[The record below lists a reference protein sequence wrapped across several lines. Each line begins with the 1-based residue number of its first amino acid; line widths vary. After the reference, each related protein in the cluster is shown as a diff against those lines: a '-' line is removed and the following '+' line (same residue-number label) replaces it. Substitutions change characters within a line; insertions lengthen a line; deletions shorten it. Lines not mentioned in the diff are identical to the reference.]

1 MTVGHPRSD
10 SSMAGPNSSGTK
22 SSNVKVVVRVRPEN
36 AAEKAGPFE
45 VVVRDMNEHVLAFD
59 PKESNSPVRGF
70 RRQPRDI
77 RKRRNKDLKFAFD
90 FVFGPCATNAE
101 VYKHTTK
108 GILDGLLEGY
118 NCSVFAYGA
127 TGAGKTHTML
137 GSETHPGVMYH
148 TMIDLYE
155 RIANLKDEK
164 TCDVAISYLEVY
176 NEQIQD
182 LLLPRGSLP
191 IREDPKSGVIVPGL
205 SLHKPKNAEEL
216 LYMLQFGNKNRSQHP
231 TDANAESSR
240 SHAVFQVFVR
250 QKDRT
255 ANISTEVK
263 VAKMCLVDL
272 AGSERAT
279 VTKNRGAR
287 FREGANINRSLLALG
302 NVINALAENKNK
314 GHIPYRDSKLT
325 RLLKDSLGGN
335 CRTVMIAAVS
345 PSSMSYE
352 DTYNTLKY
360 ADRAK
365 HIRATL
371 KKNIL
376 NVDFHVSRYGQ
387 IVEDLRKEIGE
398 LKSRLQLYDE
408 GKIGSSRRQSSV
420 NEEHRLSA
428 ILENIFEARLDVRR
442 EQLQV
447 ECVYRDLLWKIG
459 RKQRCLHRLRIISSA
474 SQGQVCERVERS
486 LKSLQGKLE
495 AVSKKRDAAEV
506 KLAANQDWLN
516 RVHSEMCLA
525 GGDNTMPELL
535 SVSLRMHNL
544 EVEVSDG
551 RHHTKHLQKLIRS
564 QEKETSATDRL
575 VTNLLALVRK
585 QHYIL
590 KGHNLATTDLLEE
603 FDVISQSVDGREV
616 TWDDETPSDGTSVP
630 INDIISLPLLKSVL
644 DGDSSGSHLR
654 QRHTSGDP
662 GKLELANTGGAQRVM
677 SGNST
682 VETAAAAAK
691 QAGQVV
697 EGLPGSVP
705 SHPIS
710 PTEKDPSQDPSMSSQ
725 SVNAG
730 HTPACKKF
738 ATLHTD
744 GSSSLNAS
752 ETISSPLSVAEKWQ
766 HLNDTFAHNPVTT
779 EGQPVSGS
787 YISSS
792 ESVNSD
798 IMNGTFTLQT
808 SHMPIR
814 VPSDLCAVK
823 SEAVSSSNPSQVSSS
838 QSYVPKIDFEY
849 VCQSPLSRSS
859 VVRQT
864 VDSLDQSSPFR
875 RTSCLPRK
883 PSPVPTLCA
892 SPLPVPPSVQAY
904 LSSQPSES
912 SEPQLGAVVETQSS
926 TQCNMVTKNNPI
938 NLKGSSTI
946 TKCQTNL
953 YGSATITKS
962 QGVRLSGSSTVTK
975 STPAEHTDKE
985 NSDHRKNSVVRSITF
1000 GGECQ
1005 QTPERSEMKS
1015 YAEVLKTPSP
1025 VRLKLKTLDSNT
1037 LVSSPYLPT
1046 ARSVPGYLAPNT
1058 GVCKATHKSE
1068 ETARNLSQFGLP
1080 SVANR
1085 SAPRPSKPSY
1095 MRSTKAATQRSRHL
1109 FGRVKDEAP
1118 NPTTAPPRRVAAPD
1132 THTQST
1138 ATNKSLSRMRSKS
1151 MSSLSGRNR
1160 WQH

>member
-1 MTVGHPRSD
+1 MTVGRPRSD
-10 SSMAGPNSSGTK
+10 RSMAGSERNHVNATK
-22 SSNVKVVVRVRPEN
+22 SSNVKVVVRIRPEN
-36 AAEKAGPFE
+36 AAEKVGPFE

-90 FVFGPCATNAE
+90 FVFGPCTTNAE
-101 VYKHTTK
+101 VYEHTTK

-137 GSETHPGVMYH
+137 GSETRPGVMYH

-191 IREDPKSGVIVPGL
+191 IREDPNTGVIVPGL

-255 ANISTEVK
+255 ANISAEVK

-365 HIRATL
+365 HIRAML

-408 GKIGSSRRQSSV
+408 GKMGSSRRQSAV
-420 NEEHRLSA
+420 NEEQRLSA

-459 RKQRCLHRLRIISSA
+459 RKQRCLHRLRVISSA
-474 SQGQVCERVERS
+474 AQGQVCERVERS
-486 LKSLQGKLE
+486 LKSLQGKME
-495 AVSKKRDAAEV
+495 AVTRKRDAAEV

-516 RVHSEMCLA
+516 RVHSELCLA
-525 GGDNTMPELL
+525 GGDNAVPELL

-544 EVEVSDG
+544 EVEVRDC

-564 QEKETSATDRL
+564 QEKETTATDRL
-575 VTNLLALVRK
+575 VANLLALVRK
-585 QHYIL
+585 QHFIL
-590 KGHNLATTDLLEE
+590 KGHNLATSDLLEE

-616 TWDDETPSDGTSVP
+616 TWEDETAGDGTGVP
-630 INDIISLPLLKSVL
+630 INDIISLPLLPSVL
-644 DGDSSGSHLR
+644 D
-654 QRHTSGDP
+654 
-662 GKLELANTGGAQRVM
+662 AGGAQRVM
-677 SGNST
+677 SGQST
-682 VETAAAAAK
+682 VSTAAAAAR
-691 QAGQVV
+691 VV
-697 EGLPGSVP
+697 DGPPHCAPGSLP
-705 SHPIS
+705 SHLS
-710 PTEKDPSQDPSMSSQ
+710 LTTEADPSMTSQ

-730 HTPACKKF
+730 HTPAFKKM

-744 GSSSLNAS
+744 GSAPPSAS
-752 ETISSPLSVAEKWQ
+752 GQWQ
-766 HLNDTFAHNPVTT
+766 RLNDTFARNPVTGPT
-779 EGQPVSGS
+779 EEQGAP
-787 YISSS
+787 SSPTA
-792 ESVNSD
+792 SVNSD
-798 IMNGTFTLQT
+798 NMDGTFTLEP
-808 SHMPIR
+808 SHI
-814 VPSDLCAVK
+814 PSLVQSDVCAAR
-823 SEAVSSSNPSQVSSS
+823 SEAVSSSKPSLMSSLQPSQISPGT
-838 QSYVPKIDFEY
+838 SYVPKIDFEY
-849 VCQSPLSRSS
+849 VCQSPLSRST

-892 SPLPVPPSVQAY
+892 SPIPVPPSVQAY
-904 LSSQPSES
+904 LSSQPLGP
-912 SEPQLGAVVETQSS
+912 SEPQVSAVLQTQGS
-926 TQCNMVTKNNPI
+926 TQCNTATRSNPV

-962 QGVRLSGSSTVTK
+962 QVCLSGSSTVTK
-975 STPAEHTDKE
+975 STPGQHVDKE
-985 NSDHRKNSVVRSITF
+985 NEDHRKNSVVRSITF

-1005 QTPERSEMKS
+1005 QTPDRPEMKS
-1015 YAEVLKTPSP
+1015 YADVLKTPSP
-1025 VRLKLKTLDSNT
+1025 VRLRLKTLDSNT
-1037 LVSSPYLPT
+1037 PVSSPYLPS
-1046 ARSVPGYLAPNT
+1046 ASCRSVPGYIPPES
-1058 GVCKATHKSE
+1058 GVYKATHKSE

-1085 SAPRPSKPSY
+1085 SAPRLSKPSY
-1095 MRSTKAATQRSRHL
+1095 MRPTKAATQRTRHL
-1109 FGRVKDEAP
+1109 FGRVKEEAP
-1118 NPTTAPPRRVAAPD
+1118 HSTAAPPRRVAAPD
-1132 THTQST
+1132 SHMQST
-1138 ATNKSLSRMRSKS
+1138 TANKSLSRMRSKS
-1151 MSSLSGRNR
+1151 MSSLSGRGR

>member
-1 MTVGHPRSD
+1 MTVGRPRNN
-10 SSMAGPNSSGTK
+10 SSMAGANSSGTK

-36 AAEKAGPFE
+36 VAEKAGPFD

-101 VYKHTTK
+101 VYEHTTK

-365 HIRATL
+365 HIRAML

-387 IVEDLRKEIGE
+387 IVEDLRNEIGE

-408 GKIGSSRRQSSV
+408 GKIGSSRRQSAV

-535 SVSLRMHNL
+535 CVSLRMHNL
-544 EVEVSDG
+544 EVEVRDS

-564 QEKETSATDRL
+564 QEKETTTTDQL

-616 TWDDETPSDGTSVP
+616 TWDDEMPSDGTSVP
-630 INDIISLPLLKSVL
+630 INDIISLPLLRSVL

-677 SGNST
+677 SGKS
-682 VETAAAAAK
+682 TAAAAAES
-691 QAGQVV
+691 AGRVV
-697 EGLPGSVP
+697 EGHPGSLP
-705 SHPIS
+705 SHPI
-710 PTEKDPSQDPSMSSQ
+710 TEGDPSTDPSVSSQ

-744 GSSSLNAS
+744 GSSSLNADQ
-752 ETISSPLSVAEKWQ
+752 TISSRPSAAGQWQ
-766 HLNDTFAHNPVTT
+766 QLNDTFARNPGST
-779 EGQPVSGS
+779 EGQSVSGS
-787 YISSS
+787 SIASA
-792 ESVNSD
+792 ESVSSD
-798 IMNGTFTLQT
+798 IIDGTFTLET
-808 SHMPIR
+808 SQIPSR
-814 VPSDLCAVK
+814 VPSDLCAAK
-823 SEAVSSSNPSQVSSS
+823 SEAVSSSKPSQVSSS

-849 VCQSPLSRSS
+849 VCQSPLSRST

-892 SPLPVPPSVQAY
+892 SPIPVPPSVQAY
-904 LSSQPSES
+904 LSSQPSDS
-912 SEPQLGAVVETQSS
+912 SETQLGAIVQTQSS
-926 TQCNMVTKNNPI
+926 MQCNTVTKNNPL

-953 YGSATITKS
+953 HGSATITKS
-962 QGVRLSGSSTVTK
+962 QGVCLSGSSTVTK
-975 STPAEHTDKE
+975 STPGQHEDKE

-1005 QTPERSEMKS
+1005 QTPERPEMKS

-1025 VRLKLKTLDSNT
+1025 VRLQLKTLDSNT

-1046 ARSVPGYLAPNT
+1046 ASCRSVPGYIAPNS
-1058 GVCKATHKSE
+1058 GVYKATHKSE

-1095 MRSTKAATQRSRHL
+1095 MRPTKAAAQRSRHL

-1118 NPTTAPPRRVAAPD
+1118 HPTTAPPRRVAAQD

-1138 ATNKSLSRMRSKS
+1138 TANKSLSRMRSKS
-1151 MSSLSGRNR
+1151 MSSLGGRGR